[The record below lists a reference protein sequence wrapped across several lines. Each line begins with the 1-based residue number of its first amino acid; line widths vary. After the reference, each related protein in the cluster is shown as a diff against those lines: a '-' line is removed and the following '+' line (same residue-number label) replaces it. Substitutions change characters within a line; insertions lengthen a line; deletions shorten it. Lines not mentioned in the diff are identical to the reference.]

1 MDDFIRVFLR
11 AIRDERGYSPN
22 TIAEYE
28 RDLRQLV
35 DWVGNRL
42 EDYTSERLQAYLDSL
57 KSHYSNNS
65 QVRKNT
71 SLRTFFKYLK
81 GQGIVE
87 VNPTLGL
94 NYPSLDHWQE
104 PGRDKPQVEDLR
116 LRAMIDLMAEGG
128 LDASQI
134 AGLHLRDVVDEQL
147 VIRGRKDRV
156 RLIDIPQS
164 VWDYLQ
170 SIHRKRSGPLFLSSH
185 GRPLDRQQVLRLIN
199 RHGLSPRQI
208 GRSVRQRLRNFKLI
222 KTTPPS
228 PGE

>member
-11 AIRDERGYSPN
+11 ALRDERGYSPN

-28 RDLRQLV
+28 RDLRQLTIQ
-35 DWVGNRL
+35 VGNRL
-42 EDYTSERLQAYLDSL
+42 EDYTPNRLQAYLDSL

-94 NYPSLDHWQE
+94 DYPSLDHWQE

-116 LRAMIDLMAEGG
+116 LKAIIDLLADGG

-134 AGLHLRDVVDEQL
+134 AGLDMGDVGDEKL
-147 VIRGRKDRV
+147 VVRGRRDRV
-156 RLIDIPQS
+156 RLIPIPDS
-164 VWDYLQ
+164 LGDYLNTLPKRRRGPVFVTKLG
-170 SIHRKRSGPLFLSSH
+170 HRLTRGNVRMTI
-185 GRPLDRQQVLRLIN
+185 GQ
-199 RHGLSPRQI
+199 HGLNPRQI
-208 GRSVRQRLRNFKLI
+208 GRSFRQKLRNFKLI
-222 KTTPPS
+222 KTPLS
-228 PGE
+228 LEE